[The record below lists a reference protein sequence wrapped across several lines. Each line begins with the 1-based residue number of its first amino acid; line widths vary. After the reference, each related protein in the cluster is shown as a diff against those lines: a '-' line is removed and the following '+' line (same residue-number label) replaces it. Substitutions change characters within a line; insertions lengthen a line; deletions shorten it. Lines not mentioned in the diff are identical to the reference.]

1 MPQLD
6 FDTYL
11 PQLFWLAVTF
21 IFLYL
26 MLAKRALPRVG
37 EVLEERQNRI
47 DSDLEQAEN
56 FRKESEE
63 LEAAYEKLSADA
75 RAKALAHLKAERERV
90 QVILGEKQAA
100 MTTSLEE
107 RLGEAEGRISE
118 AKTQALKGVEDIAIE
133 ACVSIVAKVSGA
145 SLTKTVAKKAVQ
157 SRIGAK

>member
-21 IFLYL
+21 VFLYL
-26 MLAKRALPRVG
+26 MLARKALPRVG

-56 FRKESEE
+56 FRKESEA
-63 LEAAYEKLSADA
+63 LEADYERLSVEA
-75 RAKALAHLKAERERV
+75 RAKALAHLKAEREKV

-100 MTTSLEE
+100 MTTNLEE

-118 AKTQALKGVEDIAIE
+118 AKTQALKSVEDIATE
-133 ACVSIVAKVSGA
+133 ACVLVVAKVSGMN
-145 SLTKTVAKKAVQ
+145 LTKTTAKKAVL